1 MTLFFEDLEFGGVI
15 VQKLSLILMTSP
27 ELAEFRRRLKSL
39 ETRVRGFRDL
49 VCGHLRLTCDLQQD
63 GQVLF
68 TILYKSWCHNP
79 VAVFSLCLLAQAYE
93 HASNLLY
100 IL

>member
-1 MTLFFEDLEFGGVI
+1 MRNWSSRPPPGCLTHI
-15 VQKLSLILMTSP
+15 V
-27 ELAEFRRRLKSL
+27 
-39 ETRVRGFRDL
+39 
-49 VCGHLRLTCDLQQD
+49 QQD